1 VVQQGRAQYLV
12 FADNASGIQGRRL
25 TGEINR
31 GIPDPSVRVRQIN
44 TSFDEVMGSR
54 VVLAQ
59 IGYFIP
65 VPPGSYIFTIR
76 LQETGAGCRRRTS
89 SIST

>member
-1 VVQQGRAQYLV
+1 
-12 FADNASGIQGRRL
+12 
-25 TGEINR
+25 
-31 GIPDPSVRVRQIN
+31 
-44 TSFDEVMGSR
+44 MGSR

-76 LQETGAGCRRRTS
+76 LQETGAGL
-89 SIST
+89 STPNVFNFDVTIVVP